1 MCGIGCQHGHST
13 PHELFKKF
21 KPDVSVLPVFG
32 CNTWMLQTEKDRIGG
47 KMGMR
52 SAPMIFIGYSTR
64 SKGYRLL
71 DPSSGKVHESRN
83 VLFDETSFDRSTE
96 YHQIQYEKFV
106 EPTLGALLGEESARK
121 DEDRPNVQVPTG
133 ANQMPV
139 GGVSDGEESK
149 PSESQPRR
157 SARFEKEEES
167 DDESVV
173 ASVDEEDDG
182 SGYAPLKYFASHA
195 QDSLGGILEE
205 METTGEVVFDLEAA
219 TAPEWCNV
227 IQIPHGLKAAMKTKE
242 WPKWYEAMKTQ
253 HSTLNQKGTY
263 KMILRKQMIKGARV
277 LPNIWVYSIK
287 TNDDG
292 STTFKARL
300 CIGGHLQK
308 KGIDYGETF
317 ASVVKFA
324 SVRLVLAMATRRG
337 WHVHKVDFVAAFLNS
352 LLQEKVYMQQIP
364 GFEDGTERVLE
375 LIKAL
380 YGLKQSPREWQKKL
394 REILAA
400 LGFRAL
406 QSDSSLYT
414 DGTLIIPVYVDDLLV
429 TGPEEAQIISVI
441 KKFQVNYDVKDFGR
455 MKTILGME
463 WERDLE
469 SSTSTLTQKRYL
481 HSVLEKFNMLDCRP
495 HSTPAVAQDGEDNT
509 PLMKETGPYLEAVGS
524 LIYLST
530 ARYCVRCQHGGEED
544 EGAHGERLGCS
555 ETDLP
560 LFEGDC
566 GERNRV
572 HKQRRRKVHTLRRR
586 RLCRTGRP
594 AEVKDRIYHLLW

>member
-1 MCGIGCQHGHST
+1 M
-13 PHELFKKF
+13 
-21 KPDVSVLPVFG
+21 
-32 CNTWMLQTEKDRIGG
+32 
-47 KMGMR
+47 
-52 SAPMIFIGYSTR
+52 
-64 SKGYRLL
+64 
-71 DPSSGKVHESRN
+71 
-83 VLFDETSFDRSTE
+83 
-96 YHQIQYEKFV
+96 
-106 EPTLGALLGEESARK
+106 
-121 DEDRPNVQVPTG
+121 
-133 ANQMPV
+133 
-139 GGVSDGEESK
+139 
-149 PSESQPRR
+149 
-157 SARFEKEEES
+157 
-167 DDESVV
+167 
-173 ASVDEEDDG
+173 DEEDDG
-182 SGYAPLKYFASHA
+182 SGYAPLKYFASHV
-195 QDSLGGILEE
+195 QEDLGILEG
-205 METTGEVVFDLEAA
+205 MDTTGEVVFDLASA
-219 TAPEWCNV
+219 TAPLWCNV
-227 IQIPHGLKAAMKTKE
+227 IKIPHGVKAAMKTKE

-263 KMILRKQMIKGARV
+263 KKVLRNQMIKGARV
-277 LPNIWVYSIK
+277 LPNSWVYSIK

-308 KGIDYGETF
+308 KGIDNGETF

-429 TGPEEAQIISVI
+429 TGPEETQIISVI
-441 KKFQVNYDVKDFGR
+441 KKFQVDYDVKDFGR

-463 WERDLE
+463 WERDLK
-469 SSTSTLTQKRYL
+469 SSSSTLTQKRYL

-495 HSTPAVAQDGEDNT
+495 QSTPAVGQDGEDDT
-509 PLMKETGPYLEAVGS
+509 ALMKETGPYLEAVGS

-530 ARYCVRCQHGGEED
+530 CTRPDIAFAVSTVARKMKAPTERDWVAVKRIFRYLKGTSEKGIEFTNKGEEKFTLYAD
-544 EGAHGERLGCS
+544 ADFAGPE
-555 ETDLP
+555 D
-560 LFEGDC
+560 
-566 GERNRV
+566 
-572 HKQRRRKVHTLRRR
+572 QRRS
-586 RLCRTGRP
+586 RTGFVIFYGESPISWFTKLQPGLP
-594 AEVKDRIYHLLW
+594 ANSTVEAEFRSAATGT